1 MSFNSL
7 GLNDELC
14 ECVEALGYVT
24 PTPIQEKSIPILL
37 SETTDF
43 IGLAATGTGKTAAF
57 ALPLIQVTE
66 KHTTDVT
73 GLIICPTR
81 ELCLQ
86 IVREIELFKKP
97 FPSIKVTAVYGG
109 SSIVTQISAIKRG
122 SQIVVATP
130 GRLMDLM
137 ERRAISLD
145 KVSQVIL
152 DEADEMLNMGF
163 REDIELIL
171 KQCRNR
177 KSIWLF
183 SATMSAEVRQVAG
196 AFMEKPMEVTIGSKN
211 TATNTVD
218 HQYYLTSHQQRF
230 EVLKRLVDFCPEIY
244 GLIFVRTRIEAQEI
258 TEKLVRDGYDVD
270 ALHGDLGQAQRDKVM
285 SAFRTKAIR
294 LLIATDVAARGI
306 DVVGITHVI
315 NYELPDEPE
324 VYTHR
329 SGRTGRAGET
339 GICMNIV
346 TPREESTKLKR
357 IQKLVKND
365 FHKLEIPDGKAVCR
379 KQFFHFVEK
388 INNSGELHGDFET
401 YIPLIEEKFAN
412 ITKTELLRRFAALEF
427 DRFLRYYENAGD
439 LNYREENRR
448 ERREPGKKRE
458 YNDPQDTVRLFI
470 NVGLK
475 DGFYKASFLQF
486 ILDLS
491 GLKKDVLGRID
502 LKDKN
507 SYVEIDKKFAG
518 KMLQSLDGKTFKGRK
533 VRMNEAD

>member
-57 ALPLIQVTE
+57 SLPLIQVTE

-183 SATMSAEVRQVAG
+183 SATMSSEVRQVAG
-196 AFMEKPMEVTIGSKN
+196 AFMEKPMEVTIGNKN

-285 SAFRTKAIR
+285 GAFRTKAIR

-365 FHKLEIPDGKAVCR
+365 FHKLEIPDGKDVCR

-412 ITKTELLRRFAALEF
+412 ISKTELLRRFAALEF

>member
-1 MSFNSL
+1 
-7 GLNDELC
+7 
-14 ECVEALGYVT
+14 
-24 PTPIQEKSIPILL
+24 
-37 SETTDF
+37 
-43 IGLAATGTGKTAAF
+43 
-57 ALPLIQVTE
+57 
-66 KHTTDVT
+66 
-73 GLIICPTR
+73 
-81 ELCLQ
+81 
-86 IVREIELFKKP
+86 
-97 FPSIKVTAVYGG
+97 
-109 SSIVTQISAIKRG
+109 
-122 SQIVVATP
+122 
-130 GRLMDLM
+130 
-137 ERRAISLD
+137 
-145 KVSQVIL
+145 
-152 DEADEMLNMGF
+152 
-163 REDIELIL
+163 
-171 KQCRNR
+171 
-177 KSIWLF
+177 
-183 SATMSAEVRQVAG
+183 
-196 AFMEKPMEVTIGSKN
+196 MEVTIGNKN

-285 SAFRTKAIR
+285 GAFRTKAIR

-365 FHKLEIPDGKAVCR
+365 FHKLEIPDGKDVCR

-412 ITKTELLRRFAALEF
+412 ISKTELLRRFAALEF